1 VAKKTTA
8 EQMKIIPIEI
18 VSREFL
24 KIDFE
29 VMAEFLDFR

>member
-8 EQMKIIPIEI
+8 EQMKIIPIET

-29 VMAEFLDFR
+29 VMA